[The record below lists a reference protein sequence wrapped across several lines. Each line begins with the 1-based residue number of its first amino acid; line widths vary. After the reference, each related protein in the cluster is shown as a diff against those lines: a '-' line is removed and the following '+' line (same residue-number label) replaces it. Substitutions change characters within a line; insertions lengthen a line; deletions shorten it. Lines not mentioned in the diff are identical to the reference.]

1 MIISANYVD
10 IKNRE
15 IFPAKVSVEN
25 NKIKSVQKCDE
36 VCKNYILPGFVDA
49 HIHIESSMLVPSEF
63 AKIALTHGTVATV
76 SDPHEIANVLGI
88 KGVEYMIENA
98 KGSSLKFNF
107 GAPSCVPATSFET
120 SGATIDAKGIK
131 ELLARDDI
139 KYLSEMMN
147 FPGVIY
153 NDSEVMAK
161 IEYAK
166 KANKPIDGHAPG
178 LVGEDLDKYINAGIT
193 TDHEAYSYEEGLEK
207 IKKGM
212 NILIREGSAAKNFEA
227 LYKLLENYS
236 DSCMLCSDDKHPDD
250 LLKGHINKL
259 ASRAVKNGMDKF
271 DVLKAS
277 CINPVEF
284 YNLDVG
290 LLNEG
295 DSADFIIV
303 DSLEE
308 FNVLQTFI
316 DGKLVY
322 DNKKLYIA
330 SKEIK
335 IVNNFNV
342 TKKSIE
348 DFRVKFLH
356 DDIKVI
362 KAMDRELLTKEVD
375 EKPKVVD
382 GFVESDLSRDILKIA
397 VVNRYKNEKVSV
409 GFIEGFGLK
418 SGAIASSIAHDSHN
432 IIAVGCDDESITK
445 AVNEVIKNRGAIVAL
460 DDKEKCVLPLKV
472 AGLMSDK
479 DAMTVANKYKKINSF
494 VKKELKTN
502 LEAPFMTLSF
512 MALLV
517 IPDLKLGDKGLFDGA
532 YFKITDLFTNG

>member
-207 IKKGM
+207 INKGM

-517 IPDLKLGDKGLFDGA
+517 IPDLKLGDKGLFDSA